1 MNTKYAALF
10 EPAYIGK
17 LKLKNKMAMAPMGPI
32 GYADPHFAFNQ
43 RLQDYYVER
52 AKGGIGLI
60 ITGVCTVNV
69 DVEGIGSPGIPCV
82 TKNPKAFVHNGN
94 QMNERIHAYGA
105 KIFLQMTANAG
116 RSTMPGMVQNYI
128 APSVQENRFDPSLL
142 HREMTREEIQQY
154 TGDFVKGAVIAK
166 RAGFD
171 GVEIH
176 AVHEGYLLDQFA
188 IALYNHREDEYGGS
202 L

>member
-1 MNTKYAALF
+1 MKPTYEALF

-17 LKLKNKMAMAPMGPI
+17 CKLKNKMAMAPMGPI

-94 QMNERIHAYGA
+94 QMNDRIHAYGA

-116 RSTMPGMVQNYI
+116 RSTMPGMVQNCI
-128 APSVQENRFDPSLL
+128 APS
-142 HREMTREEIQQY
+142 
-154 TGDFVKGAVIAK
+154 
-166 RAGFD
+166 
-171 GVEIH
+171 
-176 AVHEGYLLDQFA
+176 
-188 IALYNHREDEYGGS
+188 
-202 L
+202 

>member
-82 TKNPKAFVHNGN
+82 TDDGQRRQKH
-94 QMNERIHAYGA
+94 HAWDGSELY
-105 KIFLQMTANAG
+105 
-116 RSTMPGMVQNYI
+116 RSV
-128 APSVQENRFDPSLL
+128 
-142 HREMTREEIQQY
+142 
-154 TGDFVKGAVIAK
+154 
-166 RAGFD
+166 
-171 GVEIH
+171 
-176 AVHEGYLLDQFA
+176 
-188 IALYNHREDEYGGS
+188 GS
-202 L
+202 GKPF

>member
-142 HREMTREEIQQY
+142 HREMTRRKSSSIR
-154 TGDFVKGAVIAK
+154 GI
-166 RAGFD
+166 
-171 GVEIH
+171 
-176 AVHEGYLLDQFA
+176 L
-188 IALYNHREDEYGGS
+188 
-202 L
+202 

>member
-1 MNTKYAALF
+1 
-10 EPAYIGK
+10 
-17 LKLKNKMAMAPMGPI
+17 MGPI
-32 GYADPHFAFNQ
+32 GYADPNYAYNQ

-60 ITGVCTVNV
+60 ITGVTTVNV
-69 DVEGIGSPGIPCV
+69 DVEGIGTPGLPCV
-82 TKNPKAFVHNGN
+82 TKNPSAFVHNGN

-116 RSTMPGMVQNYI
+116 RSTMPGMVKNYI
-128 APSVQENRFDPSLL
+128 SPSAQPNRFDPSVQ
-142 HREMTREEIQQY
+142 HREMAREEIRQY
-154 TGDFVKGAVIAK
+154 TADFVKGAMVAK
-166 RAGFD
+166 RAGFG

-188 IALYNHREDEYGGS
+188 IALYNHRTDEYGGS
-202 L
+202 LENRLRFATDIVKGIK